1 MKKIRTAAAKK
12 IEKKCESKTDDR
24 AGSERPMELAVR
36 AG

>member
-24 AGSERPMELAVR
+24 AGSGRPIELVLR